1 MKVFRN
7 PFWRSVAVVLTG
19 TAAAQAVPLLGS
31 LVLARIFAPAAY
43 GLFAIW
49 LGVVSLGAVVLTGRY
64 EVALAIEQDGEPRLT
79 GVLATLMLVL
89 AGAIPLILLS
99 LLVVWLDLLPAVDP
113 VLTLTVVPAAALLAA
128 SQVWQSWAAAD
139 GQYRYLSTI
148 RIVAAVAITVAQIVA
163 GVLKPTAASLALAQ
177 LGGVALG
184 LAAAGWRQPLRLQAA
199 SSAALWLEVRA
210 YLRRHVRFPLL
221 SLPADGI
228 NTAAAQLP
236 LLIVG
241 SRFGADVAGLLAMT
255 LRMVGAPIG
264 LLGSSVL
271 DVFRRRSASSFNAR
285 GECRAEYL
293 ETLRALSIG
302 AAATAIVLSWAAEP
316 LFVLAFGER
325 WRESGTMAAW
335 LMPMFALRFVASP
348 LSYMSYVA
356 GKQHI
361 DLVWQAGLLVMTMAT
376 LSFPSGYAAALKL
389 YSAGYA
395 GMYCIYLLM
404 SYRFSKGAQV

>member
-1 MKVFRN
+1 MKVFID
-7 PFWRSVAVVLTG
+7 PFWRSVTVVLTG

-31 LVLARIFAPAAY
+31 LVLARIFAPTAY
-43 GLFAIW
+43 GQFAIW
-49 LGVVSLGAVVLTGRY
+49 LGVVSLGAVLLTGRY
-64 EVALAIEQDGEPRLT
+64 EVALAIEHDGGPRRA
-79 GVLATLMLVL
+79 GVIATSVVVVASSVPLML
-89 AGAIPLILLS
+89 LS
-99 LLVVWLDLLPAVDP
+99 VLVVWLGLLPAVDS
-113 VLTLTVVPAAALLAA
+113 VLVLAAVPAAALLAA
-128 SQVWQSWAAAD
+128 SQTWQSWAAAD

-148 RIVAAVAITVAQIVA
+148 RIIAAVAITLAQIIA
-163 GVLKPTAASLALAQ
+163 GILKPTAASLALAQ
-177 LGGVALG
+177 VGGIAVG
-184 LAAAGWRQPLRLQAA
+184 WAATWWRLPLRCQDGPSPVLR
-199 SSAALWLEVRA
+199 SEIRS

-241 SRFGADVAGLLAMT
+241 SRFGADIAGLLAMT

-264 LLGSSVL
+264 LLGSAVL

-285 GECRAEYL
+285 GECRAEYI
-293 ETLRALSIG
+293 ETFKALSIG
-302 AAATAIVLSWAAEP
+302 ATVTAILLILAAEP

-325 WRESGTMAAW
+325 WRLSGTMAAW
-335 LMPMFALRFVASP
+335 LMPMFALRFIASP

-356 GKQHI
+356 RKQHV
-361 DLVWQAGLLVMTMAT
+361 DLVWQAGLLAMTLLT
-376 LSFPSGYAAALKL
+376 LSLPSGYSEALKL